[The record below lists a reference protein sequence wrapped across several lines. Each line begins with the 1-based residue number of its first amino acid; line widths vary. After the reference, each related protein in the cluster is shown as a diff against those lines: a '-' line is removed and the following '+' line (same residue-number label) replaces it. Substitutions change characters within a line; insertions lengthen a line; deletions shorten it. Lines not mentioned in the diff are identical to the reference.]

1 MIVGVG
7 IDLVATV
14 RIEKLLGKYPD
25 RFAEKVFTPAERAY
39 CAGKLRAAEHYGARF
54 AAKEAVLKALG
65 VPTGLSWHEMEI
77 SGGGP
82 PVLRLSGVAASAAAA
97 LGAVRWH
104 VSLTH
109 GDGYAS
115 AVVVMESAT

>member
-7 IDLVATV
+7 IDLVATA

-25 RFAEKVFTPAERAY
+25 RFAEKVFTLVERAY

-77 SGGGP
+77 SGGGAP
-82 PVLRLSGVAASAAAA
+82 PPRWPRSSRRCAAPAR
-97 LGAVRWH
+97 VRPGRGWP
-104 VSLTH
+104 
-109 GDGYAS
+109 
-115 AVVVMESAT
+115 